1 MEKKI
6 LESYKLYNDERSKI
20 WQEMQETLCAFEH
33 FLSKMRGDVMI
44 NVDDGGGD
52 GGVST
57 AVQFTMGADELDVN
71 VDDDSQEVSVQT
83 VSHQILMTTLDQQND
98 HMLMVRDTLE
108 SELSKFG
115 TLELMKR
122 KEFVDITKMED
133 KMSGIIITPE
143 QDELGFGYKIG
154 ILQFLV
160 DILRCRFTAMVD
172 SFEGMKPTLQQSHIW
187 DGGTI

>member
-83 VSHQILMTTLDQQND
+83 VSHQILMMTLDQQND
-98 HMLMVRDTLE
+98 HVLMVRDTLE

-143 QDELGFGYKIG
+143 QDELGFEYKIG

>member
-1 MEKKI
+1 MEKEI

-83 VSHQILMTTLDQQND
+83 VSHQILMMTLDQQND
-98 HMLMVRDTLE
+98 HVLMVRDTLE

-133 KMSGIIITPE
+133 KVSGIIITPE

>member
-83 VSHQILMTTLDQQND
+83 VSHQILMMTLDQQND
-98 HMLMVRDTLE
+98 HVLMVRDTLE